1 MNSLGKKDI
10 DQILLDVSS
19 KLMVS
24 YDSIQTLWG
33 ECVAKHLEKQGIKL
47 KRYSGNRGEVKCQHE
62 GCGKKVIKP
71 TVIDDQV
78 LCSLHLKQY
87 LKQQKREC
95 VSKCQHIFVS
105 SSEAGQQCTSNAKC
119 GSKFCKRHQ
128 KKFEL
133 V

>member
-10 DQILLDVSS
+10 DHILLDVSS
-19 KLMVS
+19 KLKVS
-24 YDSIQTLWG
+24 YESMQSLWCD
-33 ECVAKHLEKQGIKL
+33 CVARHLEKQGVKL
-47 KRYSGNRGEVKCQHE
+47 KSYNGNRSETKCQHE

-71 TVIDDQV
+71 TIIDDKV
-78 LCSLHLKQY
+78 LCSVHLKQY
-87 LKQQKREC
+87 VKEQKRNK

-105 SSEAGQQCTSNAKC
+105 TSEAGQQCSSFAQC

-133 V
+133 